1 MIVYIFRRL
10 LLIIPTLIGILLINF
25 VIIQFAPGGPIEQV
39 IAEISGH
46 GTGATA
52 RLTGG
57 NSGEVA
63 MKQDITSGKTAYSS
77 ASGLDPE
84 FIKQLEKQ
92 FGFDKPPHERFLI
105 MIKNYLT
112 FNFGE
117 SYFKGRSVIDIII
130 EKMPVSISLGVFTIL
145 ISYCVSIPLG
155 IRKAVKDGTPFD
167 LWSGTVI
174 IIGYAIPS
182 FLFAIMLITFFA
194 GGSFVQW
201 FPLRGL
207 TSDNFADLSLFDK
220 IFDYLWHLI
229 LPITAMVIGHFAS
242 TTFLVKNSF
251 LDEISKQYV
260 LTARSKGL
268 TEKNILYGHIFR
280 NAMLVVIA
288 GFPAAFISMFFTG
301 NLLIETV
308 FSLDGLGLLGY
319 ESTLKRD
326 YPVVFATLY
335 IMTLIGLIA
344 GLISDIIY
352 MLIDPRIDFEKRTG

>member
-1 MIVYIFRRL
+1 MITYIIRRL

-25 VIIQFAPGGPIEQV
+25 VIIQFAPGGPVEQV
-39 IAEISGH
+39 IAQISGH
-46 GTGATA
+46 GAGANA
-52 RLTGG
+52 RLSGG
-57 NSGEVA
+57 GGDGIMQN
-63 MKQDITSGKTAYSS
+63 SS
-77 ASGLDPE
+77 AVGGQSSYEGTRGLDPE

-92 FGFDKPPHERFLI
+92 FGFDKPPHERFFK
-105 MIKNYLT
+105 MITDYLT
-112 FNFGE
+112 FDLGT
-117 SYFKGRSVIDIII
+117 SYFKGRKVIDLIL

-167 LWSGTVI
+167 IWSGTLI

-207 TSDNFADLSLFDK
+207 TSDGFEDFSVIHK
-220 IFDYLWHLI
+220 IFDYVWHLI

-251 LDEISKQYV
+251 LDEIAKQYV
-260 LTARSKGL
+260 LTARSKGV
-268 TEKNILYGHIFR
+268 TEHRLLYGHIFR

-288 GFPAAFISMFFTG
+288 GFPAAFIGMFFTG

-319 ESTLKRD
+319 ESAIKRD
-326 YPVVFATLY
+326 YPVVFGTLY
-335 IMTLIGLIA
+335 MMTLIGLLA
-344 GLISDIIY
+344 GLISDLIY
-352 MLIDPRIDFEKRTG
+352 MMIDPRIDFEKRAG

>member
-1 MIVYIFRRL
+1 MIAYIIRRL

-25 VIIQFAPGGPIEQV
+25 VIIQFAPGGPVEQV
-39 IAEISGH
+39 IAQISGH
-46 GTGATA
+46 GSGANA
-52 RLTGG
+52 RLSGG
-57 NSGEVA
+57 GGDVIMQNN
-63 MKQDITSGKTAYSS
+63 TAVGGQSS
-77 ASGLDPE
+77 YEGARGLDPE

-92 FGFDKPPHERFLI
+92 FGFDKPPHERFLK
-105 MIKNYLT
+105 MIQDYLT
-112 FNFGE
+112 FDLGD
-117 SYFKGRSVIDIII
+117 SYFKGRKVIDLIV

-155 IRKAVKDGTPFD
+155 IKKAVKNGTPFD
-167 LWSGTVI
+167 IWSGTII

-207 TSDNFADLSLFDK
+207 TSDGFETLSMVGK
-220 IFDYLWHLI
+220 IMDYLWHLI

-251 LDEISKQYV
+251 LDEIAKQYV
-260 LTARSKGL
+260 LTARSKGV
-268 TEKNILYGHIFR
+268 TERKVLYGHVFR

-288 GFPAAFISMFFTG
+288 GFPSAFIAMFFTG

-319 ESTLKRD
+319 ESAIKRD
-326 YPVVFATLY
+326 YPVVFGTLY
-335 IMTLIGLIA
+335 MMTLIGLIA
-344 GLISDIIY
+344 GLISDLIY
-352 MLIDPRIDFEKRTG
+352 MMIDPRIDFEKRAG

>member
-1 MIVYIFRRL
+1 VYKR
-10 LLIIPTLIGILLINF
+10 
-25 VIIQFAPGGPIEQV
+25 Q
-39 IAEISGH
+39 
-46 GTGATA
+46 GT
-52 RLTGG
+52 R
-57 NSGEVA
+57 
-63 MKQDITSGKTAYSS
+63 
-77 ASGLDPE
+77 GLDPE

-92 FGFDKPPHERFLI
+92 FGFDKPPHERFLK
-105 MIKNYLT
+105 MIGDYLT
-112 FNFGE
+112 FDFGE
-117 SYFKGRSVIDIII
+117 SYFKGRNVIDIIV

-182 FLFAIMLITFFA
+182 FLFAIMLITFLA

-207 TSDNFADLSLFDK
+207 TSDHFQSLSLFGK
-220 IFDYLWHLI
+220 ILDYLWHLV

-268 TEKNILYGHIFR
+268 SEKNVLYGHVFR

-288 GFPAAFISMFFTG
+288 GFPVAFIAMFFTG

-352 MLIDPRIDFEKRTG
+352 MMIDPRIDFEKRAG

>member
-1 MIVYIFRRL
+1 MIAYIIRRL

-25 VIIQFAPGGPIEQV
+25 VIIQFAPGGPVEQV
-39 IAEISGH
+39 IAQISGH
-46 GTGATA
+46 GAGANA
-52 RLTGG
+52 RLSGG
-57 NSGEVA
+57 GGDVIMQNN
-63 MKQDITSGKTAYSS
+63 TAVGGQSS
-77 ASGLDPE
+77 YEGARGLDPE

-92 FGFDKPPHERFLI
+92 FGFDKPPHERFLK
-105 MIKNYLT
+105 MIKDYLT
-112 FNFGE
+112 FDLGD
-117 SYFKGRSVIDIII
+117 SYFKGRKVIDLII

-155 IRKAVKDGTPFD
+155 IKKAVRNGTPFD
-167 LWSGTVI
+167 IWSGTVI

-207 TSDNFADLSLFDK
+207 TSDGFENLSMVGK
-220 IFDYLWHLI
+220 ITDYMWHLI

-251 LDEISKQYV
+251 LDEIAKQYV
-260 LTARSKGL
+260 LTARSKGV
-268 TEKNILYGHIFR
+268 TERKVLYGHVFR

-288 GFPAAFISMFFTG
+288 GFPSAFIAMFFTG

-319 ESTLKRD
+319 ESAIKRD
-326 YPVVFATLY
+326 YPVVFGTLY
-335 IMTLIGLIA
+335 MMTLIGLIA
-344 GLISDIIY
+344 GLISDLIY
-352 MLIDPRIDFEKRTG
+352 MMIDPRIDFEKRAG

>member
-1 MIVYIFRRL
+1 MIHYILRRL
-10 LLIIPTLIGILLINF
+10 MLMIPTLIGILLINF
-25 VIIQFAPGGPIEQV
+25 IIIQFAPGGPVEQV

-46 GTGATA
+46 GAGATA

-57 NSGEVA
+57 GGEMA
-63 MKQDITSGKTAYSS
+63 MKSEAVTSQSS
-77 ASGLDPE
+77 YEGSRGLDPE

-92 FGFDKPPHERFLI
+92 FGFDKPAHIRFLT

-112 FNFGE
+112 FDLGE
-117 SYFKGRSVIDIII
+117 SYFKGRRVIDLII

-145 ISYCVSIPLG
+145 ISYLVSIPLG
-155 IRKAVKDGTPFD
+155 IKKATRHGTAFD

-182 FLFAIMLITFFA
+182 FLFAIILITFFA
-194 GGSFVQW
+194 GGSFMQI

-207 TSDNFADLSLFDK
+207 TSDGFEDLSLWGK
-220 IFDYLWHLI
+220 TIDYLWHLV

-251 LDEISKQYV
+251 LDEIAKQYV
-260 LTARSKGL
+260 LTAKSKGI
-268 TEKNILYGHIFR
+268 TEKRVLYGHIFR

-288 GFPAAFISMFFTG
+288 GFPAAFIAMFFTG

-326 YPVVFATLY
+326 YPVVFGTLY
-335 IMTLIGLIA
+335 MMTLIGLIA
-344 GLISDIIY
+344 GLISDLLY
-352 MLIDPRIDFEKRTG
+352 MFIDPRIDFEKRAG